1 MKILDHDHIAYRYE
15 IKYLLGKGSFGQVF
29 KAFDHKLKQ
38 VVALKVIKNKPKYN
52 TQALVEIKILK
63 YINEMDSKQTSN
75 VVEIIDSFVFRGHSV
90 LIYII

>member
-15 IKYLLGKGSFGQVF
+15 IKYLLGKGSFGQ
-29 KAFDHKLKQ
+29 LKQ